1 VTDNQDTGERK
12 DARWYQER
20 FLKKLWDPSS
30 LESCMS
36 RLNSPGTVVV
46 KPTNNVYTALAFIS
60 MIATLGA
67 LAFTLYRM
75 YGGAL

>member
-1 VTDNQDTGERK
+1 
-12 DARWYQER
+12 
-20 FLKKLWDPSS
+20 
-30 LESCMS
+30 MS